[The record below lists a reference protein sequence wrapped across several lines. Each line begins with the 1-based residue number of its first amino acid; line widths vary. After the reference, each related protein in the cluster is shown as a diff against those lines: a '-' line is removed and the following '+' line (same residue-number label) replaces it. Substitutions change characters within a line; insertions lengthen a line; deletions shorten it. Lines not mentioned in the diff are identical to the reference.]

1 MWLVRRPRQ
10 PSPDR
15 AAYVR
20 FDGSLVRGMS
30 VSAVWGVPAFW
41 LNLVI
46 QRGWAVVV
54 DRVRVALG
62 GQIAWG
68 ARSNPVKSAIAE

>member
-1 MWLVRRPRQ
+1 
-10 PSPDR
+10 
-15 AAYVR
+15 
-20 FDGSLVRGMS
+20 MS